1 MIKVWAEDLNL
12 GVISEYRCYLRPWD
26 WIRSMR
32 EWRWLSNKVSW
43 GLRSKPC
50 QELRGKDEHGKE
62 TEEVWLMSR
71 KRTKWSKSKTRKN
84 FKVWTVAKADNRS
97 VVSGTSWQE
106 LSQGR
111 LEKKPGC
118 ILVEAT
124 ADSHPTAMPCS
135 SLVTR
140 TLVLF
145 RVKCIQLYFLISLS
159 SRCDRVRQI
168 SRSVYGISGKPA
180 ERELVQ
186 PGSTLCISH
195 FCPLYWSDF
204 YCDSS
209 MKQTTQKYLNDLPH
223 SLLCFW
229 VSSLAGLAEQ
239 ACILGFGSG
248 SGQLQF
254 QAERK
259 ICCSHGGMGASRSL
273 VEICH
278 TS

>member
-1 MIKVWAEDLNL
+1 M
-12 GVISEYRCYLRPWD
+12 
-26 WIRSMR
+26 
-32 EWRWLSNKVSW
+32 
-43 GLRSKPC
+43 
-50 QELRGKDEHGKE
+50 
-62 TEEVWLMSR
+62 
-71 KRTKWSKSKTRKN
+71 
-84 FKVWTVAKADNRS
+84 
-97 VVSGTSWQE
+97 
-106 LSQGR
+106 
-111 LEKKPGC
+111 
-118 ILVEAT
+118 
-124 ADSHPTAMPCS
+124 HPA
-135 SLVTR
+135 
-140 TLVLF
+140 
-145 RVKCIQLYFLISLS
+145 IFLISLS

-180 ERELVQ
+180 ERELIQ
-186 PGSTLCISH
+186 PGSTLCVSH

-278 TS
+278 TSLCFSSEPKRSLLPISQRIYMIEPKVNEEGYYSSPTMEK